1 MREII
6 YECSEKFRDSSLSTR
21 LLFPKIVMG
30 STQLKFIDTVTVAG
44 WLKEIQYIKTNQ
56 MMKLVNEI
64 KTIKQAIITVS

>member
-1 MREII
+1 
-6 YECSEKFRDSSLSTR
+6 
-21 LLFPKIVMG
+21 MG

-64 KTIKQAIITVS
+64 KTIKQAIITVP